1 MFGWLGSFSTED
13 HADERLAEK
22 WHRAH
27 TFTYGVLIVLYIGAA
42 IWHLGAAS
50 RHRRAA
56 LLLDSARRASS
67 GVADDDQGC

>member
-1 MFGWLGSFSTED
+1 MFEFLGSFSTED

-22 WHRAH
+22 WHLAH
-27 TFTYGVLIVLYIGAA
+27 TATYLVLIVLYIGAS

-56 LLLDSARRASS
+56 NLLDAARRT